1 MHVLP
6 VRNTGYG
13 FKNKILLPFPLKK
26 LLIDYVDVLTS
37 QSNCVI
43 LSVED
48 AKKAGRFKNNLTKSS
63 FQYQM
68 ERNYSKDM

>member
-1 MHVLP
+1 MCVLP
-6 VRNTGYG
+6 VRNTGYD
-13 FKNKILLPFPLKK
+13 FKNKTLLPFPPKK
-26 LLIDYVDVLTS
+26 VLIDYVDVLAS

-43 LSVED
+43 PSVKD

-68 ERNYSKDM
+68 EKKLL